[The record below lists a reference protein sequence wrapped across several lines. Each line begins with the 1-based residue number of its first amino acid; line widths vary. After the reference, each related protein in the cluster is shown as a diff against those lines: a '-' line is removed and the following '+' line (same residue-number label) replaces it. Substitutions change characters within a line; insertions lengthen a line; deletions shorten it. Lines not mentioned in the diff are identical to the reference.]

1 MQREIE
7 ELKHKLS
14 LLDNIT
20 ENSSDDRA
28 TLNGKLILLKE
39 ILFSMLDQMETLK
52 NVRTLS
58 VRRGVNL
65 YDEVRR
71 FEIDII
77 ECALEQTSGN
87 QARAARLLGINQTTL
102 NQKIKRY
109 NIAVNNRGDYPSP
122 LKATA

>member
-1 MQREIE
+1 MQRTIE
-7 ELKHKLS
+7 ELKQKLT
-14 LLDNIT
+14 LLDRIT
-20 ENSSDDRA
+20 ENSSDGSE
-28 TLNGKLILLKE
+28 TLNDKLILLKE
-39 ILFSMLDQMETLK
+39 ILYSMLDQMETLR
-52 NVRTLS
+52 NVRTVS
-58 VRRGVNL
+58 VRRGINL

-109 NIAVNNRGDYPSP
+109 NISVNNHGAYPSP